1 MKSAVAEL
9 IVVGLFLAV
18 LGIGLA
24 HPHAQ
29 AVVTRGGNTISARLT
44 TAGAVPVL
52 SVCGTGTLAT
62 GSNDTVGRVTA
73 TGATACTVT
82 FSATFGGNSADCAI
96 ENMTANRGNVS
107 AASSTAFTVSN
118 LTSNDVFV
126 YLCLGR

>member
-1 MKSAVAEL
+1 MKTPTGVL
-9 IVVGLFLAV
+9 IGGLLLLV

-29 AVVTRGGNTISARLT
+29 VSVQRGWNTLAARLSVT
-44 TAGAVPVL
+44 GAVSVL
-52 SVCGTGTLAT
+52 STCGTGTLAT

-82 FSATFGGNSADCAI
+82 FSASFGGNSADCAI

-118 LTSNDVFV
+118 LTAADVFV
-126 YLCLGR
+126 YHCFGR